1 MRAFRRIGWKGETP
15 ELFLEEDRRSMEG
28 VLLVN
33 KPKGPTSHDVVARL
47 RRLAH
52 TRQVGHC
59 GTLDPMAQG
68 LLVCCLGRATRIV
81 PWLTG
86 LSKEYTGEMVLGAWS
101 RTYDAEGAILAGPP
115 PENEWDGPAPETE
128 SAVLAPDDPALWD
141 GCLERCSGIEMD
153 LIREAFRKQ
162 TGALEQAAPPYSAV
176 KVGGRKLYEYA
187 REGEAVPKKVRSVWV
202 ERFDVLRY
210 LPPRVTFLARVGS
223 GTYIRSLAHEA
234 GRFLGTGA
242 YLSSLVRTRV
252 GAFHLDD
259 AVDLDPFEGD
269 PDSMEEALL
278 SPGEALT
285 HLPKL
290 VLSAQAEG
298 RLRHGGAFQ
307 LEDVM
312 ECETALPVGEPV
324 LALDISGQALAICQS
339 ETPEGPYRP
348 LRVLADAY

>member
-1 MRAFRRIGWKGETP
+1 
-15 ELFLEEDRRSMEG
+15 MEG

-101 RTYDAEGAILAGPP
+101 RTYDAEGAILPGPP
-115 PENEWDGPAPETE
+115 PENELDGWAPEAE
-128 SAVLAPDDPALWD
+128 SAALSPDDPALWD
-141 GCLERCSGIEMD
+141 GCLQRCAEIEMD
-153 LIREAFRKQ
+153 RIRETFRKQ
-162 TGALEQAAPPYSAV
+162 TGALEQTAPPYSAV
-176 KVGGRKLYEYA
+176 KVAGRKLYEYA
-187 REGEAVPKKVRSVWV
+187 REGEPIPRKVRSVWV
-202 ERFDVLRY
+202 ERFDVVRY
-210 LPPRVTFLARVGS
+210 LPPKVTFLARVGS

-234 GRFLGTGA
+234 GRLLGTGA
-242 YLSSLVRTRV
+242 FLSSLVRTRV
-252 GAFHLDD
+252 GAFHVDD
-259 AVDLDPFEGD
+259 AVDLDLFEGD

-278 SPGEALT
+278 SVGEALT

-290 VLSAQAEG
+290 VLSAQAER
-298 RLRHGGAFQ
+298 RLRNGGAFR

-312 ECETALPVGEPV
+312 ECETVLPVGKPV
-324 LALDISGQALAICQS
+324 LALASSGEALAVCRS
-339 ETPEGPYRP
+339 EIEEGPYRP
-348 LRVLADAY
+348 LRVLADAL